1 MKIEN
6 FDIGDKVYRIKY
18 PNQIFTIIEKN
29 TDGPGYF
36 PWYTLTDG
44 KEKWYTFC
52 IDYKKVFSKDDV
64 LKDGEELTYDCFN
77 ENNPREC
84 NVFVEISTIR
94 YEYRIFYHKM
104 IDYKTVE
111 FKELTV

>member
-29 TDGPGYF
+29 TDGPGHF

-44 KEKWYTFC
+44 KE
-52 IDYKKVFSKDDV
+52 
-64 LKDGEELTYDCFN
+64 
-77 ENNPREC
+77 EC
-84 NVFVEISTIR
+84 VYRNSHYSVRIS
-94 YEYRIFYHKM
+94 H
-104 IDYKTVE
+104 
-111 FKELTV
+111 LLS

>member
-18 PNQIFTIIEKN
+18 PNQIYTIIEKN
-29 TDGPGYF
+29 TDGPGHF

-44 KEKWYTFC
+44 KEEWDTLC
-52 IDYKKVFSKDDV
+52 IDYKKVFSKDNL
-64 LKDGEELTYDCFN
+64 LKDGEILTKDIYILNDF
-77 ENNPREC
+77 EGWW
-84 NVFVEISTIR
+84 VMIYTIR
-94 YEYRIFYHKM
+94 YEGHIFYLKKVNDE
-104 IDYKTVE
+104 ITE